1 MRPDHALQAGH
12 QEGRQGQMTQ
22 LNEDEMNVTLTLD
35 EPEQNN
41 SRLVAALAAVDALS
55 LALVEHGHTWTD
67 LEHRLVRN
75 AWRAQGKPAS

>member
-1 MRPDHALQAGH
+1 V
-12 QEGRQGQMTQ
+12 TK
-22 LNEDEMNVTLTLD
+22 LNEDEMNVTLTL
-35 EPEQNN
+35 EPEQDN
-41 SRLVAALAAVDALS
+41 SRLAAALAAVDALS